1 MISGDRTDMGRMRTA
16 VYTGLALTAFAANSV
31 LCRLALGEAVID
43 AASFCTLRLVS
54 GTAVLWLLSGAAGK
68 NHAAAERGDW
78 LSAFMLF
85 GYAAA
90 FSFAYISLN
99 TGTGALIL
107 FGAVQATMIIY
118 AMFKGERLRFLQGL
132 GLLAALAGLTYL
144 VFPGLQAPSASG
156 AALMAAAG
164 IAWGGYSLR
173 GRDSKAALAVTAG
186 NFLRATPFV
195 LIISL
200 IFLSNL
206 HLTAAG
212 ALFACLSGGLASALG
227 YAVWYAALKELAATP
242 AALVQLIV
250 PVLAALGGVV
260 FLAERPTLH
269 LALSSVMV
277 IGGVALALAQRTNSG
292 RAKST
297 G

>member
-1 MISGDRTDMGRMRTA
+1 MIFWHREGTGRMRTA
-16 VYTGLALTAFAANSV
+16 VYTGLALAAFAANSV

-43 AASFCTLRLVS
+43 AASFCTIRLVS
-54 GTAVLWLLSGAAGK
+54 GAGVLMLLSGAATRKG
-68 NHAAAERGDW
+68 AATKSGDW
-78 LSAFMLF
+78 ISAFMLF
-85 GYAAA
+85 VYAAA
-90 FSFAYISLN
+90 FSFAYVSLN

-118 AMFKGERLRFLQGL
+118 AIFKGERLRLLQSL
-132 GLLAALAGLTYL
+132 GLLAALAGLIYL
-144 VFPGLQAPSASG
+144 VFPGLQAPSPLG

-173 GRDSKAALAVTAG
+173 GRVSKAPVAVTAG

-200 IFLSNL
+200 IFLQKL

-227 YAVWYAALKELAATP
+227 YAIWYAALKDLAATP

-260 FLAERPTLH
+260 FLAEQPTLR

-277 IGGVALALAQRTNSG
+277 IGGVALALAQRQNSV
-292 RAKST
+292 RAKPL